1 MTGRVVTVQKIK
13 QIKLFGK
20 LFNGISLEFYSKQS
34 SENLGPKMWSDESL
48 LVNDQI
54 DHPYKE
60 KKTYQWLIYLHYFYV
75 LEPTRANASIS
86 ESMQPFDNVI
96 LDFMTEQDIPG
107 ASVALSRQ
115 GNLLYCQGKWKSVYD
130 SNVSTQLPLR
140 Y

>member
-1 MTGRVVTVQKIK
+1 MRSCLAFFLTGRVVTVQKIK

-60 KKTYQWLIYLHYFYV
+60 KKNL
-75 LEPTRANASIS
+75 
-86 ESMQPFDNVI
+86 SMTNLF
-96 LDFMTEQDIPG
+96 
-107 ASVALSRQ
+107 ALFLCLRT
-115 GNLLYCQGKWKSVYD
+115 CKS
-130 SNVSTQLPLR
+130 
-140 Y
+140 